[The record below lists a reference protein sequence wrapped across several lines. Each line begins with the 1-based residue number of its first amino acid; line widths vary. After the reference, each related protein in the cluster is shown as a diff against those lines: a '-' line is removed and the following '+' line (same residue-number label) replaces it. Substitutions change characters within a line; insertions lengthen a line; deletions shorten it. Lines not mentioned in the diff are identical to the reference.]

1 MHHVLYHAHHTA
13 ATLLSCM
20 SANRIV
26 PTPTPCAS
34 APRPASLAVA
44 PTVLGSVGPRS
55 EIPLPIHAVTA
66 AKIYGRFPKYG
77 NWLAAPG
84 ARIPRQSNLLYRV
97 LGSTH
102 RSWRRMLNSTPCG
115 REECTSQAPPSICPC
130 LAAVLAVVH
139 ADCSWA
145 APWYL
150 ASKPPAMYVAS
161 HSAY

>member
-1 MHHVLYHAHHTA
+1 MHMASGAPRLHHVLYHAHHTA

-77 NWLAAPG
+77 NWLAAPRSPDSKTKQPTVSR
-84 ARIPRQSNLLYRV
+84 ARLHPSLMAPHAQLYSMWQRGV
-97 LGSTH
+97 H
-102 RSWRRMLNSTPCG
+102 
-115 REECTSQAPPSICPC
+115 
-130 LAAVLAVVH
+130 AVLRRRSREVDTVR
-139 ADCSWA
+139 S
-145 APWYL
+145 
-150 ASKPPAMYVAS
+150 M
-161 HSAY
+161 